1 MRHNV
6 DDRINQWIGPKEVT
20 GTLGIDIDELTT
32 SDVGRGVVYH
42 AYKKWE
48 YGKISSWRDGLIFV
62 RFTTGDTAAACSP
75 DDLELCVSEVS
86 TN

>member
-48 YGKISSWRDGLIFV
+48 YGKIRHYVGSAPSTV
-62 RFTTGDTAAACSP
+62 RAGR
-75 DDLELCVSEVS
+75 
-86 TN
+86 